1 MTASTLPIDKL
12 QSLTEDQFNLIQ
24 TIKREYETGM
34 LAINSLSRH
43 TATVYGG
50 SLIKSNDKDYKAIEN
65 ISQLLSEKNWSIISG
80 GGPGV
85 MSAALSG
92 AKLGKGQAIA
102 LCIDIPGEPPFSH
115 PDLSITFSQF
125 SVRKYLLRQ
134 SDVFI
139 FAPGGVGTLDELME
153 ILTLIKTHKH
163 PVKKIFLYDSEFWN
177 GYISWLENMLIK
189 ERKVILGDFMGLFHL
204 VDSPE
209 EIMNILGYEGSF

>member
-1 MTASTLPIDKL
+1 MTINTLTIDKL

-24 TIKREYETGM
+24 TIKREYEIGM

-65 ISQLLSEKNWSIISG
+65 ISQLLSEKNWSIVSG

-115 PDLSITFSQF
+115 PDLTITFSQF

-134 SDVFI
+134 SDIFI

-153 ILTLIKTHKH
+153 VLTLIKTHKH
-163 PVKKIFLYDSEFWN
+163 PVKQIFLYDSKFWQ
-177 GYISWLENMLIK
+177 GYISWLENTLIA
-189 ERKVILGDFMGLFHL
+189 ERKVISGNFMGLFHL
-204 VDSPE
+204 VDTPA
-209 EIMNILGYEGSF
+209 EIMKILGYE